1 METPRYSFNAIYD
14 LCCCHYEDI
23 LIRKPLKHVLDNRRV
38 RFINPRGRF
47 DYCYFG
53 DFYFSSGNVMM
64 FITNSLDYVRY
75 HRPDQLSNTLWS
87 TVPVIFA
94 GVETNVCDNNGN
106 AIFTY
111 DICDF
116 SIYALMVQYTS
127 FDEPCLLADNHSV
140 PLSWARA
147 HGGFRKTG
155 TAFYDLSKD
164 LFEAFDQGA
173 IWNINQYDDPD
184 ERQKAYAALEAP
196 VFIDGLPEPNRKW
209 SRDYLNINEALDEN
223 TVLCCFK
230 SSFKEAF
237 VDEDGD
243 FTEDYMLFAD
253 NYPENYSGE
262 VLEMVF
268 NDNNFEWLVTD
279 LMLKAHRTPEKCF
292 VLCDFHDN
300 LVYSEED
307 PHTYAQYFKPLVDYH
322 IQNVVIPNWIVEE
335 WIKDIE
341 Y

>member
-1 METPRYSFNAIYD
+1 METQRYSFNAIYD
-14 LCCCHYEDI
+14 LCRCHYEDI
-23 LIRKPLKHVLDNRRV
+23 LMRKPLKHILDNRRV
-38 RFINPRGRF
+38 RFINPRGKL

-64 FITNSLDYVRY
+64 FITSSLDYVRY

-94 GVETNVCDNNGN
+94 GVETNVCDDNGN

-116 SIYALMVQYTS
+116 SMYALMVQYTS
-127 FDEPCLLADNHSV
+127 LDEPCLLADNHSV
-140 PLSWARA
+140 PLSWAKA
-147 HGGFRKTG
+147 HGGFCKSG

-173 IWNINQYDDPD
+173 IWNVNQYDDPD
-184 ERQKAYAALEAP
+184 ERQKAYAAMKAP

-209 SRDYLNINEALDEN
+209 PRSYLDINEALDEN

-237 VDEDGD
+237 VDEDGE
-243 FTEDYMLFAD
+243 FIEDYVLFAD
-253 NYPENYSGE
+253 NFPEDYTGE
-262 VLEMVF
+262 RLEIVI
-268 NDNNFEWLVTD
+268 NDDNIEQQVTD
-279 LMLKAHRTPEKCF
+279 LMLKAHRTPENGF
-292 VLCDFHDN
+292 VLCDFYDN
-300 LVYSEED
+300 NVFCDED
-307 PHTYAQYFKPLVDYH
+307 RHTYAQYFKPLVDYH
-322 IQNVVIPNWIVEE
+322 IQNVIIPNWIVEE
-335 WIKDIE
+335 WIKDMI
-341 Y
+341 